1 MGIKAVFFDL
11 DGTLLPM
18 DQDAFMKV
26 YFSSMA
32 GFMAKYG
39 YEPEKLVKSIMLGSA
54 VMLKNDGTKTNE
66 EVFWNKFSEIYGDKA
81 RLDEPHFNSYY
92 EECFGMVREVCGY
105 TPKAREC
112 HQKVLSLGLR
122 TALATN
128 PVFPRVAT
136 EMRASWAGIDINAFE
151 LVTTYENSFYSK
163 PNVNYYKEILSQMK
177 LLPHEVLMVGND
189 VSDDMV
195 AKELGMKVF
204 LLTDNLINKD
214 NADISEYPN
223 GNFDNLMQ
231 YVVNII

>member
-18 DQDAFMKV
+18 DQDVFISA

-32 GFMAKYG
+32 RFMTSYG
-39 YEPEKLVKSIMLGSA
+39 YEPEKFARSVWLGSDA
-54 VMLKNDGTKTNE
+54 MLKNDGRATNE
-66 EVFWNKFSEIYGDKA
+66 DVFWETFSEAYGKEV
-81 RLDEPHFNSYY
+81 RKDEEYFNAYY
-92 EECFGMVREVCGY
+92 TECFDNVRKVCGY
-105 TPKAREC
+105 NPKAREC
-112 HQKVLSLGLR
+112 HERILSLGLR

-128 PVFPRVAT
+128 PVFPRIAT
-136 EMRASWAGIDINAFE
+136 EMRAAWAGIDINDFE
-151 LVTTYENSFYSK
+151 AVTSYENSFYTK
-163 PNVNYYKEILSQMK
+163 PNINYYKNLLAKMK
-177 LLPHEVLMVGND
+177 LLTHEVLMVGND

-231 YVVNII
+231 YVENII